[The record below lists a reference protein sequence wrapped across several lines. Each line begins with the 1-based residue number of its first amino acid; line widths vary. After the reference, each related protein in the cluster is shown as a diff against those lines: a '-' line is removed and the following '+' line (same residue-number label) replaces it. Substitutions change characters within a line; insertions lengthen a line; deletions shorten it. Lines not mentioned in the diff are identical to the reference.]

1 MESLCRRHRIPIVC
15 HHTGLHAIVIQFADI
30 EQNIK
35 ATKILKHL
43 SGHNSTAQRIGK
55 GVRIERETPEE

>member
-1 MESLCRRHRIPIVC
+1 MESFCWRHRIPIVC
-15 HHTGLHAIVIQFADI
+15 HHTGLHATVVQFADI

-35 ATKILKHL
+35 TAKILKHL

-55 GVRIERETPEE
+55 GVRIERETQKE